1 MEAAQ
6 RLDDQVIDRHPD
18 RPTPVR
24 LAAELSR
31 VRFSWHIADTE
42 TTPGMLENKWVAL
55 VMLGDAPDAEIGQE
69 LSLVEHTHQEA
80 FHAAAAQ
87 Q

>member
-1 MEAAQ
+1 
-6 RLDDQVIDRHPD
+6 
-18 RPTPVR
+18 
-24 LAAELSR
+24 
-31 VRFSWHIADTE
+31 
-42 TTPGMLENKWVAL
+42 
-55 VMLGDAPDAEIGQE
+55 MLGDAPDAEIGQE